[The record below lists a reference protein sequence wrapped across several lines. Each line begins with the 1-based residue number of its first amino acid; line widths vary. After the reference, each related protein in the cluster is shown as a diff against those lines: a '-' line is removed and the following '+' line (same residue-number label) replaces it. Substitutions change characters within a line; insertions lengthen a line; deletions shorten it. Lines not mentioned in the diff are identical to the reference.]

1 MFASFNPKHS
11 KLGRTRVFGLLVAV
25 WVSLA
30 LQPCAVAAVSEHEC
44 PHCPME
50 VEAAPAAIEDHCN
63 PAGKTKAD
71 ASKSYPSAQSECC
84 DLDEGIANVR
94 VDSTGGDDDSTI
106 LPTSVPASQCRL
118 GPCEE
123 SGNATGPPDPTGGS
137 VSLRALK
144 CVYLI

>member
-11 KLGRTRVFGLLVAV
+11 ELGRTRVFGLLVAV

-30 LQPCAVAAVSEHEC
+30 LQPCAVAAVSDHEC
-44 PHCPME
+44 PHCPIE
-50 VEAAPAAIEDHCN
+50 VEAAPAADEDHCN
-63 PAGKTKAD
+63 PAGKNKAD
-71 ASKSYPSAQSECC
+71 DGTSVPSGQSECC
-84 DLDEGIANVR
+84 DLDDGIVNVR
-94 VDSTGGDDDSTI
+94 IDTTGDDDDLSI
-106 LPTSVPASQCRL
+106 LPTSVPASQFRL

-137 VSLRALK
+137 VPLHVLN